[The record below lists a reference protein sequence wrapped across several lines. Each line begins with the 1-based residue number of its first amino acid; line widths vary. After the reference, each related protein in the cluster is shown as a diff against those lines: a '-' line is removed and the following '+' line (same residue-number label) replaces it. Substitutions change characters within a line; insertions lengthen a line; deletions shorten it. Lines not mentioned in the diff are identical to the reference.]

1 MVRMLEMYWQD
12 SKDAEFKFLHVFSR
26 IEKCE
31 KWAEVRVNLGKG
43 KEPFNPDAPGSAAS
57 DGRPEGN
64 KKAKAARA
72 SAPATERLHTSNEK
86 CIADAKTHAVKRE
99 EKCEARWLQMMEKQD
114 VKIELLKTKVA
125 AKKRNTDLAFLMS
138 ADPATIMDGKVKA
151 WYMSQRDLI
160 LNEIPAPTPTP
171 TPPPTP
177 TPTPPP
183 TMTPTPPT
191 EGSTTKTTPSTG
203 TTPASSPPIAAP
215 STDSSVVVQV
225 EDDEPAI

>member
-1 MVRMLEMYWQD
+1 M
-12 SKDAEFKFLHVFSR
+12 
-26 IEKCE
+26 
-31 KWAEVRVNLGKG
+31 NLGKG

-72 SAPATERLHTSNEK
+72 SAPATERLHTSIEM

-99 EKCEARWLQMMEKQD
+99 EKCAARWLQMMEKQD

-138 ADPATIMDGKVKA
+138 ADPATIMDDKVKA
-151 WYMSQRDLI
+151 WYMSQRELI
-160 LNEIPAPTPTP
+160 LNEIPAPIPT
-171 TPPPTP
+171 
-177 TPTPPP
+177 PP

-203 TTPASSPPIAAP
+203 ATPASSPPIAAP
-215 STDSSVVVQV
+215 STGPSAVVQVEDDEPTSSPPIAAPSTDPSVVVQV